1 MTVRPPL
8 SIEELAPKIA
18 AREISSVEITKA
30 CLDVIAERDGALRAF
45 ITVLADEALAAA
57 ARADADCAAGR
68 YRGPLHGV
76 PVSLKD
82 LIDVAGVPTTA
93 ASRVRAEP
101 AGPTQQRH
109 DRRATPSSSGAT
121 CEFAFGTT

>member
-1 MTVRPPL
+1 LR
-8 SIEELAPKIA
+8 
-18 AREISSVEITKA
+18 REISSVEITKA
-30 CLDVIAERDGALRAF
+30 CLDVIAERDGAARSSRSSR
-45 ITVLADEALAAA
+45 TRLAAA

-93 ASRVRAEP
+93 RP
-101 AGPTQQRH
+101 A
-109 DRRATPSSSGAT
+109 
-121 CEFAFGTT
+121 